1 MSLIKSILIDDE
13 EDAIQSLEWKICR
26 YCPGIEIVASVS
38 DPLHAIETIENIN
51 PDCIFIDIKMPLL
64 SGFDILES
72 LHQKKITVI
81 ITSAFEDYALKAI
94 KFSVFEYLLK
104 PIDKDDL
111 VRVYNKLCKRIK
123 LATNNKQSRIQLCVN
138 GVIYFFKK
146 NEIVL
151 LKAEGNYTTIFL
163 TDNRKLFLSKTLK
176 EVIKPLPTSC
186 FFRIHKSYCINL
198 EHVQEYKK
206 SQGGVIRMSNGEYVS
221 ISRDRKIT
229 FLAKMD

>member
-1 MSLIKSILIDDE
+1 MNLIKSILIDDE
-13 EDAIQSLEWKICR
+13 EDAIQSLEWKIYK
-26 YCPGIEIVASVS
+26 YCPEIEIVASVK
-38 DPLHAIETIENIN
+38 DPLCAIKTIETIN

-64 SGFDILES
+64 SGFDILEA
-72 LHQKKITVI
+72 LHQKKFAVI

-111 VRVYNKLCKRIK
+111 LRVYHKLCKRIK
-123 LATNNKQSRIQLCVN
+123 LSTNEEHSRIQLCVN
-138 GVIYFFKK
+138 GVIYFFKN

-151 LKAEGNYTTIFL
+151 LKAEGNYTKIFL

-176 EVIKPLPTSC
+176 EVIEPLSKSC

-198 EHVQEYKK
+198 EHVQEYRK
-206 SQGGVIRMSNGEYVS
+206 SQGGVIIMSNGEYAS
-221 ISRDRKIT
+221 ISRDRKVT